1 MEFVNGVHDL
11 GGMQGFGPIV
21 RDEHEPVFH
30 EPWEGRVLA
39 MMRAGVRQGLW
50 TLDEFRWALERMPP
64 ASYLR
69 ATYYEKWLGAVER
82 LCTERG
88 LISGEE
94 LDTRRRALAGHPGRS
109 MPPDDPAVTARI
121 LDAPQRAPALPPS
134 APPRFAAGDAV
145 IVRNIHPR
153 GHTRLPRYVRGK
165 RGAVHRIHGAY
176 ALPDAVAAGLGPR
189 PEWVYS
195 VRFAARD
202 LWGPDAGDRDSL
214 HIDLWESYL
223 DRGT

>member
-1 MEFVNGVHDL
+1 MGAVNGVHDL

-21 RDEHEPVFH
+21 REEHEPVFH
-30 EPWEGRVLA
+30 EPWEGRVLGI
-39 MMRAGVRQGLW
+39 MRAGVRQGLW
-50 TLDEFRWALERMPP
+50 TLDEFRWALERMAP

-69 ATYYEKWLGAVER
+69 ATYYEKWLDAVER

-88 LISGEE
+88 VVTSAE
-94 LDTRRRALAGHPGRS
+94 LEARRRDVALHPDRP
-109 MPPDDPAVTARI
+109 MPRDDPEVTARI
-121 LDAPQRAPALPPS
+121 LGAPQRPSALPPS

-153 GHTRLPRYVRGK
+153 GHTRVPRYVRGK
-165 RGAVHRIHGAY
+165 RGTIHRVHGVY
-176 ALPDAVAAGLGPR
+176 ALPDAVAMGLGPR

-195 VRFAARD
+195 VRFAARE
-202 LWGPDAGDRDSL
+202 LWGPDAVDRDAL

-223 DRGT
+223 DGGT